1 MFKLFGLFK
10 KKKTIFEDQL
20 NQLSELGIFMRVGL
34 KKELLLEETSRS
46 EYEEDPY
53 NLLLLTLGGEVE
65 VNGEFIN
72 VSHEIWYLDAE
83 CIEDHEDY
91 ARVIMRLGNKTK
103 LKLNKITDYI
113 DIQNSTAWVSFEYKN
128 ELIRWEMKVDDD
140 WLDMDIFRRFNE
152 LTQTE
157 QSMKLYISIL
167 DQGCL
172 VGYFNQEQVI
182 ELNKLTK
189 YKFEESISEI

>member
-10 KKKTIFEDQL
+10 KKKIFEDQL
-20 NQLSELGIFMRVGL
+20 NKLSELGIFMSADL
-34 KKELLLEETSRS
+34 KKELLLEEFSRN

-72 VSHEIWYLDAE
+72 VSEEIWYLDTE
-83 CIEDHEDY
+83 CIEDHGDY
-91 ARVIMRLGNKTK
+91 ARIIIRLENMTK
-103 LKLNKITDYI
+103 LNLNNITDYV
-113 DIQNSTAWVSFEYKN
+113 DIQNGTAWVSFEYMN
-128 ELIRWEMKVDDD
+128 ELIRWEMKVYDD
-140 WLDMDIFRRFNE
+140 WLDMEIFKKFNE
-152 LTQTE
+152 LIKTE

-172 VGYFNQEQVI
+172 MGYFNKEQVI
-182 ELNKLTK
+182 EINKLTK
-189 YKFEESISEI
+189 YKFEEY

>member
-10 KKKTIFEDQL
+10 KKKIIFEDQL
-20 NQLSELGIFMRVGL
+20 NKLSELGIFMSADL
-34 KKELLLEETSRS
+34 KKELLLEEFSRN

-72 VSHEIWYLDAE
+72 VSEEIWYLDTE
-83 CIEDHEDY
+83 CIEDHGDY
-91 ARVIMRLGNKTK
+91 ARIIIRLENMTK
-103 LKLNKITDYI
+103 LNLNNITDYV
-113 DIQNSTAWVSFEYKN
+113 DIQNGTAWVSFEYMN
-128 ELIRWEMKVDDD
+128 ELIRWEMKVYDD
-140 WLDMDIFRRFNE
+140 WLDMEIFKKFNE
-152 LTQTE
+152 LIKTE

-172 VGYFNQEQVI
+172 MGYFNKEQVI

-189 YKFEESISEI
+189 YKFEEYQ

>member
-10 KKKTIFEDQL
+10 KKKTIFEKQL
-20 NQLSELGIFMRVGL
+20 NQLSELGIFMRAGL
-34 KKELLLEETSRS
+34 KKELLLEETSKS

-53 NLLLLTLGGEVE
+53 NLLLLTLGGEVV
-65 VNGEFIN
+65 VNDEFIN
-72 VSHEIWYLDAE
+72 VSDKIWYLDTE
-83 CIEDHEDY
+83 CIEDHRDY
-91 ARVIMRLGNKTK
+91 VRVIMRLENMTK
-103 LKLNKITDYI
+103 LNLNKITDYV
-113 DIQNSTAWVSFEYKN
+113 DIQNSTVWVSFEYMN
-128 ELIRWEMKVDDD
+128 EFIRWEMKVEDD
-140 WLDMDIFRRFNE
+140 WLDMEIFKKFNE

-157 QSMKLYISIL
+157 QSMKLYISNL

-189 YKFEESISEI
+189 YKFV

>member
-1 MFKLFGLFK
+1 MFGLFK
-10 KKKTIFEDQL
+10 KKKIIFEDQL
-20 NQLSELGIFMRVGL
+20 NKLSELGIFMSADL
-34 KKELLLEETSRS
+34 KKELILEEFSRS

-72 VSHEIWYLDAE
+72 VSEEIWYLDTE
-83 CIEDHEDY
+83 CIEDHGDY
-91 ARVIMRLGNKTK
+91 ARIIIRLENMTK
-103 LKLNKITDYI
+103 LNLNNITDYVN
-113 DIQNSTAWVSFEYKN
+113 IQNSTAWVSFEYMN

-140 WLDMDIFRRFNE
+140 WLDMEIFKKFNE
-152 LTQTE
+152 LIKTE

-172 VGYFNQEQVI
+172 MGYFNKEQVI
-182 ELNKLTK
+182 EINELTK
-189 YKFEESISEI
+189 YKFEEY

>member
-1 MFKLFGLFK
+1 MFGLFK

-20 NQLSELGIFMRVGL
+20 NQLSELGIFMRAGL

-83 CIEDHEDY
+83 CIEDHRDY
-91 ARVIMRLGNKTK
+91 VRVIMRLENMTK
-103 LKLNKITDYI
+103 LNLNKITDYV
-113 DIQNSTAWVSFEYKN
+113 DIQNSTVWVSFEYMN
-128 ELIRWEMKVDDD
+128 EFIRWEMKVEDD

-152 LTQTE
+152 LTKTE
-157 QSMKLYISIL
+157 QSMKLYISNL

-182 ELNKLTK
+182 ELNELTK
-189 YKFEESISEI
+189 YKFEEY

>member
-10 KKKTIFEDQL
+10 KKKIIFEDQL
-20 NQLSELGIFMRVGL
+20 NKLSELGIFMSADL
-34 KKELLLEETSRS
+34 KKELLLEEFSRN

-72 VSHEIWYLDAE
+72 VSEEIWYLDTE
-83 CIEDHEDY
+83 CIEDHGDY
-91 ARVIMRLGNKTK
+91 ARIIIRLENMTK
-103 LKLNKITDYI
+103 LNLNNITDYV
-113 DIQNSTAWVSFEYKN
+113 DIQNGTAWVSFEYIN
-128 ELIRWEMKVDDD
+128 ELIRWEMKVYDD
-140 WLDMDIFRRFNE
+140 WLDMEIFKKFNE
-152 LTQTE
+152 LIKTE

-172 VGYFNQEQVI
+172 MGYFNKEQVI
-182 ELNKLTK
+182 EINKLTK
-189 YKFEESISEI
+189 YKFEEYQ

>member
-10 KKKTIFEDQL
+10 KKKIIFEDQL
-20 NQLSELGIFMRVGL
+20 NKLSELGIFMSADL
-34 KKELLLEETSRS
+34 KKELILEEFSRS

-72 VSHEIWYLDAE
+72 VSEEIWYLDTE
-83 CIEDHEDY
+83 CIEDHGDY
-91 ARVIMRLGNKTK
+91 ARIIIRLENMTK
-103 LKLNKITDYI
+103 LNLNNITDYVN
-113 DIQNSTAWVSFEYKN
+113 IQNSTAWVSFEYMN

-140 WLDMDIFRRFNE
+140 WLDMEIFKKFNE
-152 LTQTE
+152 LIKTE

-172 VGYFNQEQVI
+172 MGYFNKEQVI
-182 ELNKLTK
+182 EINELTK
-189 YKFEESISEI
+189 YKFEEY

>member
-10 KKKTIFEDQL
+10 KKKTIFENQL
-20 NQLSELGIFMRVGL
+20 NKLSELGIFMSADL
-34 KKELLLEETSRS
+34 KKELLLEEFSRN

-72 VSHEIWYLDAE
+72 VSEEIWYLDTE
-83 CIEDHEDY
+83 CIEDHGDY
-91 ARVIMRLGNKTK
+91 ARIIIRLENITK
-103 LKLNKITDYI
+103 LNLNNITDYV
-113 DIQNSTAWVSFEYKN
+113 DIQNGTAWVSFEYMN

-140 WLDMDIFRRFNE
+140 WLDMEIFKKFNE
-152 LTQTE
+152 LIKTE

-172 VGYFNQEQVI
+172 MGYFNKEQVI
-182 ELNKLTK
+182 EINKLTK
-189 YKFEESISEI
+189 YKFEEY

>member
-10 KKKTIFEDQL
+10 KKKTIFENQL
-20 NQLSELGIFMRVGL
+20 NKLSELGIFMSADL
-34 KKELLLEETSRS
+34 KKELLLEEFSRN

-72 VSHEIWYLDAE
+72 VSEEIWYLDTE
-83 CIEDHEDY
+83 CIEDHGDY
-91 ARVIMRLGNKTK
+91 ARIIIRLENMTK
-103 LKLNKITDYI
+103 LNLNNITDYV
-113 DIQNSTAWVSFEYKN
+113 DIQNGTAWVSFEYMN

-140 WLDMDIFRRFNE
+140 WLDMEIFKKFNE
-152 LTQTE
+152 LIKTE

-172 VGYFNQEQVI
+172 MGYFNKEQVI
-182 ELNKLTK
+182 EINKLTK
-189 YKFEESISEI
+189 YKFEEY

>member
-1 MFKLFGLFK
+1 MFGLFK
-10 KKKTIFEDQL
+10 KKKIIFEDQL
-20 NQLSELGIFMRVGL
+20 NKLSELGIFMSADL
-34 KKELLLEETSRS
+34 KKELLLEEFSRN

-72 VSHEIWYLDAE
+72 VSEEIWYLDTE
-83 CIEDHEDY
+83 CIEDHGDY
-91 ARVIMRLGNKTK
+91 ARIIIRLENMTK
-103 LKLNKITDYI
+103 LNLNNITDYV
-113 DIQNSTAWVSFEYKN
+113 DIQNGTAWVSFEYMN
-128 ELIRWEMKVDDD
+128 ELIRWEMKVYDD
-140 WLDMDIFRRFNE
+140 WLDMEIFKKFNE
-152 LTQTE
+152 LIKTE

-172 VGYFNQEQVI
+172 MGYFNKEQVI

-189 YKFEESISEI
+189 YKFEEYQ

>member
-10 KKKTIFEDQL
+10 KKKTIFENQL
-20 NQLSELGIFMRVGL
+20 NKLSELGIFMSADL
-34 KKELLLEETSRS
+34 KKELLLEEFSRN

-72 VSHEIWYLDAE
+72 VSEEIWYLDTE
-83 CIEDHEDY
+83 CIEDHGEY
-91 ARVIMRLGNKTK
+91 ARIIIRLENMTK
-103 LKLNKITDYI
+103 LNLNNITDYV
-113 DIQNSTAWVSFEYKN
+113 DIQNGTAWVSFEYMN

-140 WLDMDIFRRFNE
+140 WLDMEIFKKFNE
-152 LTQTE
+152 LIKTE

-172 VGYFNQEQVI
+172 MGYFNKEQVI
-182 ELNKLTK
+182 EINKLTK
-189 YKFEESISEI
+189 YKFEEY

>member
-1 MFKLFGLFK
+1 MFGLFK

-128 ELIRWEMKVDDD
+128 ELIRWEMKVEDD

-152 LTQTE
+152 LTKTE
-157 QSMKLYISIL
+157 QSMKLYISNL

-182 ELNKLTK
+182 ELNELTK
-189 YKFEESISEI
+189 YKFEEY

>member
-128 ELIRWEMKVDDD
+128 ELIRWEMKVEDD

-152 LTQTE
+152 LTKTE
-157 QSMKLYISIL
+157 QSMKLYISNL

-182 ELNKLTK
+182 ELNELTK
-189 YKFEESISEI
+189 YKFEEY

>member
-1 MFKLFGLFK
+1 MFGLFK
-10 KKKTIFEDQL
+10 KKKIIFEDQL
-20 NQLSELGIFMRVGL
+20 NKLSELGIFMSAEL
-34 KKELLLEETSRS
+34 KKELLLEEFSRN

-72 VSHEIWYLDAE
+72 VSEEIWYLDTE
-83 CIEDHEDY
+83 CIEDHGDY
-91 ARVIMRLGNKTK
+91 ARIIIRLENMTK
-103 LKLNKITDYI
+103 LNLNNITDYV
-113 DIQNSTAWVSFEYKN
+113 DIQNGTAWVSFEYMN

-140 WLDMDIFRRFNE
+140 WLDMEIFKKFNE
-152 LTQTE
+152 LIKTE

-172 VGYFNQEQVI
+172 MGYFNKEQVI
-182 ELNKLTK
+182 EINKLTK
-189 YKFEESISEI
+189 YKFEEY

>member
-10 KKKTIFEDQL
+10 KKKIIFEDQL
-20 NQLSELGIFMRVGL
+20 NKLSELGIFMSADL
-34 KKELLLEETSRS
+34 KKELLLEEFSKN

-72 VSHEIWYLDAE
+72 VSEEIWYLDTE
-83 CIEDHEDY
+83 CIEDHGDY
-91 ARVIMRLGNKTK
+91 ARIIIRLENMTK
-103 LKLNKITDYI
+103 LNLNNITDYV
-113 DIQNSTAWVSFEYKN
+113 DIQNGTAWVSFEYMN
-128 ELIRWEMKVDDD
+128 ELIRWEMKVYDD
-140 WLDMDIFRRFNE
+140 WLDMEIFKKFNE
-152 LTQTE
+152 LIKTE

-172 VGYFNQEQVI
+172 MGYFNKEQVI
-182 ELNKLTK
+182 EINKLTK
-189 YKFEESISEI
+189 YKFEEY

>member
-1 MFKLFGLFK
+1 MFGLFK

-20 NQLSELGIFMRVGL
+20 NQLSELGIFMRSDL
-34 KKELLLEETSRS
+34 KKELLLEEILRS

-72 VSHEIWYLDAE
+72 VSDEIWYLDAE
-83 CIEDHEDY
+83 CIEDHGDY
-91 ARVIMRLGNKTK
+91 ARVITRLENMTK
-103 LKLNKITDYI
+103 LKLNKITDYV
-113 DIQNSTAWVSFEYKN
+113 DIQNNTAWISFEYKH
-128 ELIRWEMKVDDD
+128 ELIRWEMKVDED
-140 WLDMDIFRRFNE
+140 WLDMEIFKKFNE
-152 LTQTE
+152 LTKTE
-157 QSMKLYISIL
+157 QSMKLYITIL

-172 VGYFNQEQVI
+172 VGYFYKEQVI

-189 YKFEESISEI
+189 YKFEDTP

>member
-10 KKKTIFEDQL
+10 KKKTIFEVQL
-20 NQLSELGIFMRVGL
+20 NQLSELGIFMRLDL
-34 KKELLLEETSRS
+34 KKELFLEETSRI

-72 VSHEIWYLDAE
+72 VSDEIWYLDAE
-83 CIEDHEDY
+83 CIEDHGDY
-91 ARVIMRLGNKTK
+91 ARVIMRLKNMTK
-103 LKLNKITDYI
+103 LNLNKITDYV
-113 DIQNSTAWVSFEYKN
+113 DIQNSTAWASFEYEN
-128 ELIRWEMKVDDD
+128 ELTRWEMKVDDD
-140 WLDMDIFRRFNE
+140 WLDMEIFKKFNE

-189 YKFEESISEI
+189 YKFEEY

>member
-1 MFKLFGLFK
+1 MFGLFK
-10 KKKTIFEDQL
+10 KKKTIFENQL
-20 NQLSELGIFMRVGL
+20 NKLSELGIFMSADL
-34 KKELLLEETSRS
+34 KKELLLEEFSRN

-72 VSHEIWYLDAE
+72 VSEEIWYLDTE
-83 CIEDHEDY
+83 CIEDHGDY
-91 ARVIMRLGNKTK
+91 ARIIIRLENITK
-103 LKLNKITDYI
+103 LNLNNITDYV
-113 DIQNSTAWVSFEYKN
+113 DIQNGTAWVSFEYMN

-140 WLDMDIFRRFNE
+140 WLDMEIFKKFNE
-152 LTQTE
+152 LIKTE

-172 VGYFNQEQVI
+172 MGYFNKEQVI
-182 ELNKLTK
+182 EINKLTK
-189 YKFEESISEI
+189 YKFEEY

>member
-1 MFKLFGLFK
+1 VFKLFGLFK
-10 KKKTIFEDQL
+10 KKKTIFENQL
-20 NQLSELGIFMRVGL
+20 NKLSELGIFMSADL
-34 KKELLLEETSRS
+34 KKELLLEEFSRN

-72 VSHEIWYLDAE
+72 VSEEIWYLDTE
-83 CIEDHEDY
+83 CIEDHGDY
-91 ARVIMRLGNKTK
+91 ARIIIRLENMTK
-103 LKLNKITDYI
+103 LNLNNITDYV
-113 DIQNSTAWVSFEYKN
+113 DIQNGTAWVSFEYMN

-140 WLDMDIFRRFNE
+140 WLDMEIFKKFNE
-152 LTQTE
+152 LIKTE

-172 VGYFNQEQVI
+172 MGYFNKEQVI
-182 ELNKLTK
+182 EINKLTK
-189 YKFEESISEI
+189 YKFEEY

>member
-1 MFKLFGLFK
+1 MFGLFK

-20 NQLSELGIFMRVGL
+20 NQLSELGIFMRAGL

-91 ARVIMRLGNKTK
+91 ARVIMRLGNMTK
-103 LKLNKITDYI
+103 LKLNKITDYV
-113 DIQNSTAWVSFEYKN
+113 DIQNSTAWVSFEYMN
-128 ELIRWEMKVDDD
+128 EFIRWEMKVEDD
-140 WLDMDIFRRFNE
+140 WLGMDIFRRFNE
-152 LTQTE
+152 LTKTE
-157 QSMKLYISIL
+157 QSMKLYISNL

-189 YKFEESISEI
+189 YKFEEY

>member
-1 MFKLFGLFK
+1 MFGLFK

-20 NQLSELGIFMRVGL
+20 NQLSELGIFMRSGL

-72 VSHEIWYLDAE
+72 VSDEIWYLDAE
-83 CIEDHEDY
+83 CIEDHGDY
-91 ARVIMRLGNKTK
+91 ARVIMRLENMTK
-103 LKLNKITDYI
+103 LNLNKITDYV
-113 DIQNSTAWVSFEYKN
+113 DIQNSTAWVSFEYMN
-128 ELIRWEMKVDDD
+128 EFIRWEMKVDDD
-140 WLDMDIFRRFNE
+140 WLDMEIFKKFNE

-172 VGYFNQEQVI
+172 VGYFNKEQVI

-189 YKFEESISEI
+189 YKFEEY

>member
-10 KKKTIFEDQL
+10 QKKIIFEDQL
-20 NQLSELGIFMRVGL
+20 NKLSELGIFMSADL
-34 KKELLLEETSRS
+34 KKELLLEEFSRN

-72 VSHEIWYLDAE
+72 VSEEIWYLDTE
-83 CIEDHEDY
+83 CIEDHGDY
-91 ARVIMRLGNKTK
+91 ARIIIRLENMTK
-103 LKLNKITDYI
+103 LNLNNITDYV
-113 DIQNSTAWVSFEYKN
+113 DIQNDTAWVSFEYMN

-140 WLDMDIFRRFNE
+140 WLDMEIFKKFNE
-152 LTQTE
+152 LIKTE
-157 QSMKLYISIL
+157 QSMELYISIL

-172 VGYFNQEQVI
+172 MGYFNKEQVI
-182 ELNKLTK
+182 EINKLTK
-189 YKFEESISEI
+189 YKFEEY

>member
-1 MFKLFGLFK
+1 
-10 KKKTIFEDQL
+10 
-20 NQLSELGIFMRVGL
+20 MRVGL

-128 ELIRWEMKVDDD
+128 ELIRWEMKVEDD

-152 LTQTE
+152 LTKTE
-157 QSMKLYISIL
+157 QSMKLYISNL

-182 ELNKLTK
+182 ELNELTK
-189 YKFEESISEI
+189 YKFEEY

>member
-1 MFKLFGLFK
+1 MFGLFK
-10 KKKTIFEDQL
+10 KKKAIFEDQL

-72 VSHEIWYLDAE
+72 VSDEIWYLDAE
-83 CIEDHEDY
+83 CIEDHGDY
-91 ARVIMRLGNKTK
+91 ARVIMQLGNMTK
-103 LKLNKITDYI
+103 LKLNKITDYV

-140 WLDMDIFRRFNE
+140 WLDMEIFKKFNE

-172 VGYFNQEQVI
+172 VGYFNKEQVI

-189 YKFEESISEI
+189 YKFEEY

>member
-10 KKKTIFEDQL
+10 KKIIFEDQL
-20 NQLSELGIFMRVGL
+20 NKLSELGIFMSADL
-34 KKELLLEETSRS
+34 KKELLLEEFSRN

-72 VSHEIWYLDAE
+72 VSEEIWYLDTE
-83 CIEDHEDY
+83 CIEDHGDY
-91 ARVIMRLGNKTK
+91 ARIIIRLENMTK
-103 LKLNKITDYI
+103 LNLNNITDYV
-113 DIQNSTAWVSFEYKN
+113 DIQNGTAWVSFEYIN
-128 ELIRWEMKVDDD
+128 ELIRWEMKVYDD
-140 WLDMDIFRRFNE
+140 WLDMEIFKKFNE
-152 LTQTE
+152 LIKTE

-172 VGYFNQEQVI
+172 MGYFNKEQVI
-182 ELNKLTK
+182 EINKLTK
-189 YKFEESISEI
+189 YKFEEYQ

>member
-1 MFKLFGLFK
+1 MFGLFK
-10 KKKTIFEDQL
+10 KKKIIFEDQL
-20 NQLSELGIFMRVGL
+20 NKLSELGIFMSAES
-34 KKELLLEETSRS
+34 KKELLLEEFSRN

-72 VSHEIWYLDAE
+72 VSEEIWYLDTE
-83 CIEDHEDY
+83 CIEDHGDY
-91 ARVIMRLGNKTK
+91 ARIIIRLENMTK
-103 LKLNKITDYI
+103 LNLNNITDYV
-113 DIQNSTAWVSFEYKN
+113 DIQNGTAWVSFEYMN

-140 WLDMDIFRRFNE
+140 WLDMEIFKKFNE
-152 LTQTE
+152 LIKTE

-172 VGYFNQEQVI
+172 MGYFNKEQVI
-182 ELNKLTK
+182 EINKLIK
-189 YKFEESISEI
+189 YKFEEY